1 MRRSEKINIWIF
13 RIAAVLL
20 CLTVLS
26 VWGTSGLYAR
36 YSTATSGSDGAR
48 VALWGSSESIQ
59 LDSQQL
65 PKQPGQSCTYT
76 LTVSNQRSNGEI
88 SEVTQKYHIEVVTAG
103 NLPLDFTLQMDGNEI
118 GKFTETANNK
128 VWTVSKN
135 DMVFQAGVAGNCSYT
150 LTVTWPADQVSA
162 ALANVPDYIQVNV
175 CSEQVD

>member
-1 MRRSEKINIWIF
+1 MRRSEKINIWMF

-36 YSTATSGSDGAR
+36 YSTSTSGSDGAR

-65 PKQPGQSCTYT
+65 PKQPGQSCTYK
-76 LTVSNQRSNGEI
+76 LTVSNQRSTGEI

-103 NLPLDFTLQMDGNEI
+103 NLPLTYTLTKDGTQI
-118 GKFTETANNK
+118 GTFTETANNK
-128 VWTVSKN
+128 VWTVSKDN
-135 DMVFQAGVAGNCSYT
+135 MVFQASVARESKYT
-150 LTVTWPADQVSA
+150 MTVTWPANQVSA

>member
-36 YSTATSGSDGAR
+36 YSTSTSGSDGAR

-59 LDSQQL
+59 LDSRQL
-65 PKQPGQSCTYT
+65 PKQPGQSCTYK
-76 LTVSNQRSNGEI
+76 LTVSNQRSTGEI

-103 NLPLDFTLQMDGNEI
+103 NLPLTYTLTKDGTQI
-118 GKFTETANNK
+118 GTFTETANHK
-128 VWTVSKN
+128 VWTVSKD
-135 DMVFQAGVAGNCSYT
+135 DMVFQAGDAGESKYT
-150 LTVTWPADQVSA
+150 MTVTWPANQVSA